1 MEKSNY
7 SAQEQQQDNP
17 DQQQAASLPNDSVSR
32 DTSLKGREEE
42 VVNQQEQ
49 HRRTNADRENETNR
63 GSQITGSSA
72 TQVSSQGQDKQVGSG
87 SGQKSEKESNTE
99 AERSYSHGQGN
110 NDNDLDLGREDAEKT
125 MRETPRM

>member
-7 SAQEQQQDNP
+7 SAQEQQQDTP

-63 GSQITGSSA
+63 GSQITSSSA
-72 TQVSSQGQDKQVGSG
+72 TQVSSQGHDKQVGSG
-87 SGQKSEKESNTE
+87 SGQKSGKESNTE
-99 AERSYSHGQGN
+99 AERSYSQGQGN
-110 NDNDLDLGREDAEKT
+110 NDNDLGREDAEKT